1 MGRDGPWLAC
11 SRNRY
16 VTSRDEARL
25 VPKRHLTV
33 SSSEPESLAHASDE
47 HCTSIRVAP
56 QSLTQYP
63 KPGGTNASAGGL
75 CSCHQCSVPCSI
87 SLKTG
92 ASMISPLSP
101 VTRGRGWGQ
110 ASSHPSIPSVPAAFL
125 VSPCVGSWGSWEGGG
140 REGKAAVRR
149 EVQEIKEKRVSPP
162 PATPWYKSL

>member
-1 MGRDGPWLAC
+1 MIFLNSHDKVTYNLTIMGRDRPWLVC

-25 VPKRHLTV
+25 VPKRHLRV

-75 CSCHQCSVPCSI
+75 CSCQQCSVPCLI
-87 SLKTG
+87 SLNG
-92 ASMISPLSP
+92 ASMISPLSA
-101 VTRGRGWGQ
+101 VTRGRSWGRHPLTLPPPLSQ
-110 ASSHPSIPSVPAAFL
+110 QHFSSPPVW
-125 VSPCVGSWGSWEGGG
+125 GSWGSWKGGG
-140 REGKAAVRR
+140 REGKAAVRQ
-149 EVQEIKEKRVSPP
+149 EV
-162 PATPWYKSL
+162 